1 MSAISSICVIV
12 PRVLNAEPSCTCAV
26 GSTRHSFR
34 PLYRNYSIG
43 TTVYSG
49 LARGLLTGKVRG
61 WAQLRTH
68 EKLVQHQYTS
78 LRGSACTAPV
88 CANGR
93 CGLAWPTH

>member
-12 PRVLNAEPSCTCAV
+12 PRVLNAEPSCTCTV

-61 WAQLRTH
+61 W
-68 EKLVQHQYTS
+68 
-78 LRGSACTAPV
+78 GSIPHPRKACSTPV
-88 CANGR
+88 YFLTRFCMHCAR
-93 CGLAWPTH
+93 VC